1 MRLLMRWRGRTP
13 VGEGV
18 QISERDGMRY
28 LHLGSE
34 TVQSGMSL
42 EDPVELVLSYTRSM
56 LSFLLFVPEPPRLL
70 NIGLGGGSL
79 AKWIHRHL
87 VNTQQ
92 LVLEISPQ
100 VIACAR
106 SHFHLPRDDRRLRVL
121 EADGARWVAEHG
133 GCCDVILVDGYD
145 GQSQATELCT
155 REFYADAARCLD
167 ADGVLVVNLWGS
179 DRRFDAHVGRIEA
192 AFDGQVCC
200 VPAAQRGNIAVLA
213 FKRKPVATAWD
224 ELRTRAKR
232 LEARY
237 GIEFPRLVGSMKELN
252 PHTVRRLLI

>member
-1 MRLLMRWRGRTP
+1 MGWRGGAARASRPRSEGVCAGAHGAERCMRLLMRWRGRTP

-28 LHLGSE
+28 LHLGSD

-42 EDPVELVLSYTRSM
+42 ADPIELVLSYTRSM
-56 LSFLLFVPEPPRLL
+56 LAFLLFVPEPPRLL

-106 SHFHLPRDDRRLRVL
+106 SH
-121 EADGARWVAEHG
+121 
-133 GCCDVILVDGYD
+133 
-145 GQSQATELCT
+145 
-155 REFYADAARCLD
+155 
-167 ADGVLVVNLWGS
+167 
-179 DRRFDAHVGRIEA
+179 
-192 AFDGQVCC
+192 
-200 VPAAQRGNIAVLA
+200 
-213 FKRKPVATAWD
+213 
-224 ELRTRAKR
+224 
-232 LEARY
+232 
-237 GIEFPRLVGSMKELN
+237 
-252 PHTVRRLLI
+252 